1 MAWWEA
7 WLVVAITINTCIN
20 TIVFF
25 RGRKIL
31 RAGVSN
37 ENISNTIH
45 TERNSK

>member
-1 MAWWEA
+1 MEVLMEWWEA

-37 ENISNTIH
+37 ENNSN
-45 TERNSK
+45 

>member
-1 MAWWEA
+1 MEWWEA
-7 WLVVAITINTCIN
+7 WLVIAITINTCIN

-45 TERNSK
+45 TKCDPK